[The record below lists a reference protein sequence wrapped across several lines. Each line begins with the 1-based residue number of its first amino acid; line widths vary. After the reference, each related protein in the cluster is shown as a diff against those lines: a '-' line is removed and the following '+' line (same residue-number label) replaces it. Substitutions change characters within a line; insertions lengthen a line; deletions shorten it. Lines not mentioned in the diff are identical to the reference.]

1 MQLAALPIFF
11 PWPHSLFSW
20 VFCSHKRR
28 FGSSSAKSF
37 VFSQRG
43 LLQKFRGFSGTQNFR
58 QSTWAFYVIIQL
70 VGVQKASEIGRNS
83 SRDFALIE
91 T

>member
-43 LLQKFRGFSGTQNFR
+43 LLQKFRGF
-58 QSTWAFYVIIQL
+58 WAVF
-70 VGVQKASEIGRNS
+70 SPS
-83 SRDFALIE
+83 
-91 T
+91 